1 MNECSWRPILPA
13 DKQYGLVLAITFQ
26 SYDYKYG
33 ASFHKMFNNF
43 QILSLILGS
52 QNGDTTRKDKFTKKS
67 IILFKLRIVKLNSDQ
82 FVRSPHLSQKK
93 ILISGVVIVIF
104 PEDVFFFWAQDFNY
118 KYFLLHIQ
126 TFIRAFTREMIV
138 DHRRNRP

>member
-1 MNECSWRPILPA
+1 MSKCSWRPILPA
-13 DKQYGLVLAITFQ
+13 DKYYGLVLAITFQ
-26 SYDYKYG
+26 SYDYKYS
-33 ASFHKMFNNF
+33 ASFHKMFNSF

-104 PEDVFFFWAQDFNY
+104 PEDVFFWAQDFNY
-118 KYFLLHIQ
+118 KYFLLHIP

>member
-1 MNECSWRPILPA
+1 MSKCSWRPILPA
-13 DKQYGLVLAITFQ
+13 DKYYGLVLAITFQ
-26 SYDYKYG
+26 SYDYKYS

-52 QNGDTTRKDKFTKKS
+52 QNGDTTRKDKFTTKS

-104 PEDVFFFWAQDFNY
+104 PEDVFFLGPGFQLQIFSITHSNFYPSIYERD
-118 KYFLLHIQ
+118 
-126 TFIRAFTREMIV
+126 
-138 DHRRNRP
+138 DC